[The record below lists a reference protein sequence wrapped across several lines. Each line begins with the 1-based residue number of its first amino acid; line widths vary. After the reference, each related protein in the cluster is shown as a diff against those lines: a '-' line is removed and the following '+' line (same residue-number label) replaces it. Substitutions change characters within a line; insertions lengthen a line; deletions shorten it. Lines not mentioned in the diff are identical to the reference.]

1 MKVRGQVV
9 RRRLALPLRQLYRYS
24 GLNVRKKQ
32 MAEGRLETIPI
43 VPWVTHFG
51 EVLVVAIAGG
61 IIVGAAA
68 GAIT

>member
-1 MKVRGQVV
+1 
-9 RRRLALPLRQLYRYS
+9 
-24 GLNVRKKQ
+24 

-43 VPWVTHFG
+43 VPWVTHFE
-51 EVLVVAIAGG
+51 EVLVVAIAGS